1 MVPLCQQFS
10 FVLAATLLPW
20 TACGG
25 FVDMDTPLDKRT
37 TKSLVD
43 NTVYHLVGLLL
54 NYAKCIEKLS
64 NQTMNRWIQLS
75 DDPHSSTSIVSLGH
89 VG

>member
-1 MVPLCQQFS
+1 MPLCQQFF

-20 TACGG
+20 RVCGG

-43 NTVYHLVGLLL
+43 NTVYHLVGSLLIHV
-54 NYAKCIEKLS
+54 KCTEKLS

-75 DDPHSSTSIVSLGH
+75 DDPHSSNFFCFLGH
-89 VG
+89 VR

>member
-1 MVPLCQQFS
+1 MMLLCQQLS

-20 TACGG
+20 TVCGG

-43 NTVYHLVGLLL
+43 NTVYHVVGSLLI
-54 NYAKCIEKLS
+54 YEKCTEKS
-64 NQTMNRWIQLS
+64 V
-75 DDPHSSTSIVSLGH
+75 DSTF
-89 VG
+89 